1 MCNVKIPFCSLTKE
15 KKAGE
20 NAAKNISIYYIY
32 INFLNENSIVCLN
45 GTTFIFIK
53 YQKNRI
59 Y

>member
-15 KKAGE
+15 KKAGEE

-45 GTTFIFIK
+45 GAKLLFL
-53 YQKNRI
+53 
-59 Y
+59 

>member
-45 GTTFIFIK
+45 GAKLLFL
-53 YQKNRI
+53 
-59 Y
+59 